1 MYGVYKMNF
10 KAIAKKQTTMAE
22 IMIDREKIT
31 TQEIIDDFDGE
42 ITIDNIE
49 FCHIGSD
56 DVWAYTFEEDE
67 TKFAFAGYILSKIF
81 NACLEAVGGDFEELY
96 KQWTPLK
103 VKLSEGK
110 TKNKNQV
117 TLVEVLD

>member
-1 MYGVYKMNF
+1 MNF

-67 TKFAFAGYILSKIF
+67 TKFDPSMDENMMANIMKWS
-81 NACLEAVGGDFEELY
+81 
-96 KQWTPLK
+96 
-103 VKLSEGK
+103 
-110 TKNKNQV
+110 
-117 TLVEVLD
+117 